1 MVHLVEIAEPSRR
14 DRGKV
19 RQYAHIHPI
28 YDLRSACLCVCV
40 CVQSIQVWVG
50 IENAINFRKLLTCS
64 DFSCFTSIGKR

>member
-1 MVHLVEIAEPSRR
+1 MVEAMVHLVEIAEPSRR

-40 CVQSIQVWVG
+40 C
-50 IENAINFRKLLTCS
+50 AIKSSLGGNRKCN
-64 DFSCFTSIGKR
+64 